1 MVNKLKKI
9 LKNDYV
15 FSILQKA
22 INILTGVVTISL
34 INRYLGPS
42 LKGEYTYITNI
53 ATILSVILGF
63 GFYESYPFVKRQK
76 KEEQLKS
83 YLNVFML
90 QFILY
95 LVIGIIIGI
104 VTKNHAVVVV
114 SVLVPIQVFA
124 SQLQMVGMVEFIR
137 YRQVLLMVNY
147 AIDMILTILAYL
159 FVPQTVYILLY
170 ILLIKDL
177 LYIIACII
185 KCKYFPNPFKVN
197 KKLIV
202 FLFKFGFVAMITKL
216 LIELNYRIDV
226 LMLKIFVP
234 YVEIGLYSVGSKL
247 AQYIWLIPDAF
258 KEVIYARTARD
269 DSIQEIKF
277 VLKINMVITLL
288 MIIFI
293 FLFGKIIIYILY
305 GEEYISAYPVTCI
318 IFLGIPS
325 MVLYKIISP
334 LYMANGKQKKCFL
347 ILLISVIANIITNFI
362 FIPLCGKFGAAI
374 STVFS
379 YSICGL
385 IFYISFIKD
394 YHLHWYDGLIFNKE
408 DIKKIKGYL
417 TKKK

>member
-22 INILTGVVTISL
+22 INILTGVVTVSL

-76 KEEQLKS
+76 KEEQLKC

-147 AIDMILTILAYL
+147 AIDMILTILAYV

-269 DSIQEIKF
+269 DSIHEIKF

-305 GEEYISAYPVTCI
+305 GEEYIAAYPVTCI

-347 ILLISVIANIITNFI
+347 ILLISVIANIIANFI
-362 FIPLCGKFGAAI
+362 FIPVCGKFGAAI

-394 YHLHWYDGLIFNKE
+394 YHLRWYDGLIFNKE